1 MGALYGSMT
10 NTEINELARNLRET
24 GEYEALLS
32 LGIENGLEEAEVQ
45 AFFEGKADTLMS
57 EDEESP
63 EDHPEDEKSPEPENL
78 VSEGETAVDKL
89 RRELAADKDNR
100 VPADPITTH
109 LIELCGKDQAFGRL
123 VEQGHKS
130 LEKCCDYIYEQARS
144 RVHGASGWL
153 EDDAVYKM
161 AEEYYRLDDA
171 EIERK
176 KAEERKAAEEARA
189 KAAAERKA
197 AASKKVPEKPAP
209 PKKEKGVPDQLS
221 LF

>member
-45 AFFEGKADTLMS
+45 AFFDGKADTLMS
-57 EDEESP
+57 EDEASP
-63 EDHPEDEKSPEPENL
+63 EDHPEDEKSPEPENP
-78 VSEGETAVDKL
+78 VSEGDTAVDKL
-89 RRELAADKDNR
+89 RQEMAAGKDNR
-100 VPADPITTH
+100 VPVEPITTH
-109 LIELCGKDQAFGRL
+109 LIELCEKDEAFSQQVQQA
-123 VEQGHKS
+123 HKS
-130 LEKCCDYIYEQARS
+130 LKKCCEYIYSQAKS
-144 RVHGASGWL
+144 RIQGSSGWM
-153 EDDAVYKM
+153 DDSTVYGM
-161 AEEYYRLDDA
+161 AEDYYRLDDA

-189 KAAAERKA
+189 KAATERKA